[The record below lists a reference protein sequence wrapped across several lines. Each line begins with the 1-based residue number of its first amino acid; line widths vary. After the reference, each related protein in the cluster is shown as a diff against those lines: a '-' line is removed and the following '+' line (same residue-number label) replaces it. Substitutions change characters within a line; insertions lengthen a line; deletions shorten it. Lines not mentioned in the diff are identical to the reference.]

1 MNNNIGVLIKELRLA
16 KHISQSSLC
25 ENICSKEYIS
35 KIENGHKIPSDKILK
50 DIFNKLGENISAFY
64 PMLSIAELIEFNA
77 DKKQIDDYLVKH
89 EIDNCI
95 LYLDELS
102 THTLYLCDE
111 PLQYLLGKR
120 AYLMAQYKEDYKTA
134 YELSIKALG
143 ITKVFYNID
152 EVLNYHLYTLEELW
166 TLFNIAF
173 ILQRAPHLNKLT
185 PIQLYTHI
193 LNYLHRG
200 ILNYD
205 MIRQIYPLTCSYLA
219 DCYSSQNEHEKANYY
234 IGKGIDFFRN
244 NYALSLNF
252 LNNLENRQRKKKFKG
267 GRHNRE
273 PRKCVVQH
281 DRKKPL

>member
-1 MNNNIGVLIKELRLA
+1 MENNIGTLIKELRLA

-35 KIENGHKIPSDKILK
+35 KIENGHKIPSDKMLK
-50 DIFNKLGENISAFY
+50 DIFNKLGENITTFY

-77 DKKQIDDYLVKH
+77 DKRQIDNYLVKH

-102 THTLYLCDE
+102 
-111 PLQYLLGKR
+111 
-120 AYLMAQYKEDYKTA
+120 
-134 YELSIKALG
+134 IKSLG
-143 ITKVFYNID
+143 ITKAFDNID

-166 TLFNIAF
+166 ALFNIAF
-173 ILQRAPHLNKLT
+173 ILQKAPHLNKLP

-200 ILNYD
+200 ILNCD

-219 DCYSSQNEHEKANYY
+219 DCYNNQNEHEKAAYY
-234 IGKGIDFFRN
+234 INKGIDFFN
-244 NYALSLNF
+244 QNYSLSLNF
-252 LNNLENRQRKKKFKG
+252 LSNLENKIISCRPLPENRRFLPQHWRQVR
-267 GRHNRE
+267 
-273 PRKCVVQH
+273 Q
-281 DRKKPL
+281 